1 MPLSPPFVL
10 VDRYEVT
17 HEIGRGGYAVV
28 YRAGIAGKVPDRK
41 LGPVGRRTGH
51 VRYCG
56 PAHPTSCKERTAN
69 FSSVQRQT
77 DVTGYVQMYR

>member
-28 YRAGIAGKVPDRK
+28 YRAGSLVEHLIADLAPSAGELDTFVTADRLIRHHTK
-41 LGPVGRRTGH
+41 SAQR
-51 VRYCG
+51 
-56 PAHPTSCKERTAN
+56 N
-69 FSSVQRQT
+69 FSSVQR
-77 DVTGYVQMYR
+77 